1 MRRDYDRKLEE
12 LNKVKLNIIGEQFI
26 LDSQIN
32 IMLSQNQKIED
43 QQSEYNAI
51 FKKRHFELDK
61 DLKEVSK
68 QRVDV
73 ENELRALDN
82 EFGREAQDNY
92 DNKMTIIKDREFD
105 ILDNK
110 RHALEVK
117 LGEELIKVKEVDKKA
132 FEDARK
138 AVEDQFKA
146 NADLQKGLS
155 DEEELKK
162 TIEAAGIKLDLLQI

>member
-1 MRRDYDRKLEE
+1 M
-12 LNKVKLNIIGEQFI
+12 
-26 LDSQIN
+26 
-32 IMLSQNQKIED
+32 
-43 QQSEYNAI
+43 
-51 FKKRHFELDK
+51 
-61 DLKEVSK
+61 
-68 QRVDV
+68 
-73 ENELRALDN
+73 DN

-117 LGEELIKVKEVDKKA
+117 LGEELIKLKEVDKKA